1 MEEGDGSMAGR
12 EEVEKEKESV
22 IQKRR
27 SLHSGHVWRR
37 HTLYGAITYALLSW
51 QRGEGGGGSF
61 TLLYSAPRIGRE
73 KMGRRGEGK
82 AVCTRSLGDMIFQ
95 FGQKMKRTSVSFFTE
110 TIINRN
116 VMEIIWL
123 PKYLPLIL

>member
-37 HTLYGAITYALLSW
+37 HTLYGAITYALLSR
-51 QRGEGGGGSF
+51 QRGEGGGQ
-61 TLLYSAPRIGRE
+61 LYASVQRATDRAG
-73 KMGRRGEGK
+73 KNGK
-82 AVCTRSLGDMIFQ
+82 ARRREGGVYTFPG
-95 FGQKMKRTSVSFFTE
+95 
-110 TIINRN
+110 
-116 VMEIIWL
+116 
-123 PKYLPLIL
+123 

>member
-37 HTLYGAITYALLSW
+37 HTLYGAITYALLSR
-51 QRGEGGGGSF
+51 QRGEGGGAALRFCTARHGS
-61 TLLYSAPRIGRE
+61 GGKKWEGEE
-73 KMGRRGEGK
+73 KGRRC
-82 AVCTRSLGDMIFQ
+82 VHVPWVI
-95 FGQKMKRTSVSFFTE
+95 
-110 TIINRN
+110 
-116 VMEIIWL
+116 
-123 PKYLPLIL
+123 